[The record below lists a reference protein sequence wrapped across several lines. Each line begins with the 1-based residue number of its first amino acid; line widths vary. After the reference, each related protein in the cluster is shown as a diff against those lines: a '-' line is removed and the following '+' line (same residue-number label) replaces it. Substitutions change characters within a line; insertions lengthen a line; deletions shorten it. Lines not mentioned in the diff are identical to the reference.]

1 MVISTIAKIEHLH
14 NVHSGSP
21 QTTQR
26 NPPQI
31 TKIYSMI
38 FKTINSSIYIR
49 TNVLNRKMSLYMI

>member
-1 MVISTIAKIEHLH
+1 MAISTIAKIEHLH

-31 TKIYSMI
+31 TKFYSMI
-38 FKTINSSIYIR
+38 FKTLNGSHEILNIINLRS
-49 TNVLNRKMSLYMI
+49 V

>member
-1 MVISTIAKIEHLH
+1 MLDYD
-14 NVHSGSP
+14 SP

-38 FKTINSSIYIR
+38 FKTINSSIDETR
-49 TNVLNRKMSLYMI
+49 TNVLNSILSYFMVLC